1 MIVNFIK
8 ALCIGMGVALPL
20 GPVGI
25 LCIQKT
31 ISKGRWFGFATGL
44 GAALMDVFYAAMAL
58 FSLAFVSDF
67 LDANRDY
74 VLLVG
79 GVVIAFVGATIFFTN
94 PVKRLRHRDVENSNR
109 FTDGLQGFLMTLGNP
124 GALVLMLS
132 LFAFVGIEPEAFD
145 VPMSML
151 FMLAGVFIGESSWWL
166 GVTTITNRFRK
177 KFSLR
182 GLLMLNRISGTVIA
196 ACGIFA
202 FFEGLYELVIL

>member
-8 ALCIGMGVALPL
+8 ALCIGIGVALPL

-25 LCIQKT
+25 LSIQKT
-31 ISKGRWFGFATGL
+31 ISKGRWFGFVTGL
-44 GAALMDVFYAAMAL
+44 GAAFMDVFYAAMAL
-58 FSLAFVSDF
+58 FSLAFVSEF

-74 VLLVG
+74 VLLIG
-79 GVVIAFVGATIFFTN
+79 GVVISIVGASIFFTN
-94 PVKRLRHRDVENSNR
+94 PVKRLRQRKVEDTNR
-109 FTDGLQGFLMTLGNP
+109 FADAIQGFLMTLCNP

-132 LFAFVGIEPEAFD
+132 LFAFVGIDPESFD
-145 VPMSML
+145 VPMSMSL
-151 FMLAGVFIGESSWWL
+151 MLAGVFIGESSWWMA
-166 GVTTITNRFRK
+166 VTTVTNKFRK

-182 GLLMLNRISGTVIA
+182 GLLMLNRIAGTLIA